1 MIEESFKAKKRTE
14 NRILA
19 PEKITEADHESDLNL
34 RPQKLS
40 QFIGQQANKEKLSLV
55 LQGAKNRG
63 DAPDHIL
70 FSGPPGLG
78 KTTLASIIAGELESS
93 IKITSGPTLTKTGD
107 IAKLLTDLQDND
119 VLFIDEIHR
128 LNRSVEEVLYS
139 AMEDYKL
146 DILIGKGNTA
156 KSMRLPLKR
165 FTLVGATT
173 MSGLLSSPLRDRFG
187 IHIRLDYYKKQ
198 ALKQIILRYSD
209 LLGVNIEDNA
219 AEKLASCGRGTPRIT
234 LRILRRVR
242 DYAET
247 SGSDIIDI
255 YAVQKTLDILEID
268 SNGLDYMDRKI
279 MNTIIE
285 KFDCGPVSLDTI
297 AMSIGEEARSIYE
310 VYEPYLLQ
318 LGFLSRTPRGRTA
331 TDAAKR
337 YFAQ

>member
-1 MIEESFKAKKRTE
+1 MIEESFKGKKKDE
-14 NRILA
+14 NRIVS
-19 PEKITEADHESDLNL
+19 PQKVTEIDHEGDLNL
-34 RPQKLS
+34 RPQKLC
-40 QFIGQQANKEKLSLV
+40 QFIGQKSNKEKLSLV
-55 LQGAKNRG
+55 IQGAKNRG

-78 KTTLASIIAGELESS
+78 KTTLASIIAGELEST

-107 IAKLLTDLQDND
+107 IAKLLTDLQEND

-139 AMEDYKL
+139 AMEDFKL
-146 DILIGKGNTA
+146 DILIGKANTA
-156 KSMRLPLKR
+156 KSMRLPLKK

-187 IHIRLDYYKKQ
+187 IHIRLDYYKKE

-209 LLGVNIEDNA
+209 LLGIKINNDA
-219 AEKLASCGRGTPRIT
+219 AEKLANCGRGTPRIT

-247 SGSDIIDI
+247 SGNDIVDVK
-255 YAVQKTLDILEID
+255 AVEKTLEILEID
-268 SNGLDYMDRKI
+268 NNGLDYMDRKI

-285 KFDCGPVSLDTI
+285 KYNSGPVSLDTI
-297 AMSIGEEARSIYE
+297 AMSIGEESRSIYE

-337 YFAQ
+337 YFSK